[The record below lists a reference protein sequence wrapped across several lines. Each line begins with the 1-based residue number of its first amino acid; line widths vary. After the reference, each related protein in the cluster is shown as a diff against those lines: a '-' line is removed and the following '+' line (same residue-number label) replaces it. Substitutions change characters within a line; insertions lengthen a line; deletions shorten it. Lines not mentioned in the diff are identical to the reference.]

1 MKKHAILYILAATVP
16 GILAA
21 QSPFDHAVQSIV
33 DSNAELQAKHSR
45 YLGDIEAEKAENLL
59 EGPEAEVEY
68 KFAPSGA
75 ENRWGAS
82 VSQAFDWPGLYGARR
97 KAARYNAEAFR
108 MLYEAD
114 RNAVALEARILLLD
128 YVQALRDVALLT
140 DAESNLKKLNDN
152 LAKAYER
159 ESATIL
165 MIKKTR
171 RELFEISGRRA
182 EAEASLLRIK
192 ESLKAMGDGNVPL
205 DGITAFPEEVLL
217 PLADYRATM
226 LAADPTLA
234 AHSRLI
240 DAANAGVSVNR
251 AGRLPSFSLG
261 YVHDYEEGFHF
272 NGFSVGISLPSW
284 GKNHSTS
291 AAKAAAIAAGFEKEN
306 YAQSLEAGLVSDWYE
321 ASDLAI
327 RLVPVKNEFADDNY
341 LDLLSKSYDGGQL
354 TIFEYLREINEYID
368 FKITLNELEHRYST
382 VVARLNRYNGTAFE

>member
-1 MKKHAILYILAATVP
+1 MP

-21 QSPFDHAVQSIV
+21 QSTFDKAVQSIV
-33 DSNAELQAKHSR
+33 DNNAELHAKHSR

-82 VSQAFDWPGLYGARR
+82 VSQAFDWPGLYSARR

-114 RNAVALEARILLLD
+114 RNAIALQARTLLLD
-128 YVQALRDVALLT
+128 YVQALRNVALLT
-140 DAESNLKKLNDN
+140 DAENNLKQLNDN

-165 MIKKTR
+165 MLKKTR
-171 RELFEISGRRA
+171 RELFDIAGRRA
-182 EAEASLLRIK
+182 EAESALLRIK
-192 ESLKAMGDGNVPL
+192 ETLKAMGDGNVPL
-205 DGITAFPEEVLL
+205 DGITAFPEEGLR
-217 PLADYRATM
+217 PLADYRAAM
-226 LAADPTLA
+226 LASDPTLA

-261 YVHDYEEGFHF
+261 YVHDYEEGLHF

-284 GKNHSTS
+284 GKNHSTA
-291 AAKAAAIAAGFEKEN
+291 AAKAAAIAAGFEKED
-306 YAQSLEAGLVSDWYE
+306 YAQSLEANLVSDWHE
-321 ASDLAI
+321 AADLAK

-341 LDLLSKSYDGGQL
+341 LDLLSKSYYGGQL
-354 TIFEYLREINEYID
+354 TIFEYLREINEYIA
-368 FKITLNELEHRYST
+368 FKITLNELEHRYCS
-382 VVARLNRYNGTAFE
+382 VIARLNRYNSTAVE

>member
-1 MKKHAILYILAATVP
+1 MP

-21 QSPFDHAVQSIV
+21 QSTFDKAVQSIV
-33 DSNAELQAKHSR
+33 DNNAELHAKHSR

-82 VSQAFDWPGLYGARR
+82 VSQAFDWPGLYSARR

-114 RNAVALEARILLLD
+114 RNTIALQARTLLLD
-128 YVQALRDVALLT
+128 YVQALRNVALLT
-140 DAESNLKKLNDN
+140 DAENNLKQLNDN

-165 MIKKTR
+165 MLKKTR
-171 RELFEISGRRA
+171 RELFDIAGRRA
-182 EAEASLLRIK
+182 EAESALLRIK
-192 ESLKAMGDGNVPL
+192 ETLKAMGDGNVPL
-205 DGITAFPEEVLL
+205 DGITAFPEEGLR
-217 PLADYRATM
+217 PLADYRAAM
-226 LAADPTLA
+226 LASDPTLA

-251 AGRLPSFSLG
+251 ARRLPSFSLG

-284 GKNHSTS
+284 GKNHSTA
-291 AAKAAAIAAGFEKEN
+291 AAKAAAIAAGFEKED
-306 YAQSLEAGLVSDWYE
+306 YAQGLEANLVSDWHE
-321 ASDLAI
+321 AADLAK

-341 LDLLSKSYDGGQL
+341 LNLLSKSYYGGQL
-354 TIFEYLREINEYID
+354 TIFEYLREINEYIA
-368 FKITLNELEHRYST
+368 FKITLNELEHRYCS
-382 VVARLNRYNGTAFE
+382 VIARLNRYNSTAVE

>member
-1 MKKHAILYILAATVP
+1 
-16 GILAA
+16 
-21 QSPFDHAVQSIV
+21 
-33 DSNAELQAKHSR
+33 
-45 YLGDIEAEKAENLL
+45 
-59 EGPEAEVEY
+59 
-68 KFAPSGA
+68 
-75 ENRWGAS
+75 
-82 VSQAFDWPGLYGARR
+82 
-97 KAARYNAEAFR
+97 
-108 MLYEAD
+108 
-114 RNAVALEARILLLD
+114 
-128 YVQALRDVALLT
+128 
-140 DAESNLKKLNDN
+140 
-152 LAKAYER
+152 
-159 ESATIL
+159 
-165 MIKKTR
+165 
-171 RELFEISGRRA
+171 
-182 EAEASLLRIK
+182 
-192 ESLKAMGDGNVPL
+192 
-205 DGITAFPEEVLL
+205 GITAFPEEVLL

-382 VVARLNRYNGTAFE
+382 VVARLNRYNGTAVE